1 MGHPDNCQ
9 SAGRYAGR
17 DMVEFC
23 MDVEGI
29 RGRGRSPAC
38 ANARLRDVAGR
49 GGVKLCVGDRSSACV
64 NAMLWDVAGRSG
76 VKLGVG
82 DRSSAYVDARLLCV
96 GDRSQCTNSVLR

>member
-38 ANARLRDVAGR
+38 ANARLREVAGR
-49 GGVKLCVGDRSSACV
+49 GGVELCVGGRSSACA
-64 NAMLWDVAGRSG
+64 NARLREVAGRGG
-76 VKLGVG
+76 VE
-82 DRSSAYVDARLLCV
+82 LCV